1 MDKIN
6 EIDRKELIEILEDL
20 VKTITTM
27 QTYNK
32 SILLDL
38 NAQESK
44 DWLAYLKNHTEK
56 AELRALVK
64 EISERF
70 EYRFGDE
77 VESSDLDTK
86 RVRLMEK
93 FLVKSSEV
101 LGLSPSL
108 TECYRDN
115 KDGSIFNNDH
125 SYWG

>member
-32 SILLDL
+32 GILLDL
-38 NAQESK
+38 NAQEAK

-56 AELRALVK
+56 AELRVLVK
-64 EISERF
+64 EISERCV
-70 EYRFGDE
+70 YRFDVIIE
-77 VESSDLDTK
+77 FSDLDRK
-86 RVRLMEK
+86 RLNLMEK
-93 FLVKSSEV
+93 FLSKSSEV

-108 TECYRDN
+108 TKRYRDN
-115 KDGSIFNNDH
+115 KDGTIFNNDH
-125 SYWG
+125 SNW